1 MPAAPLLD
9 WNLVRSFVAVAD
21 QGSLARA
28 ARHLGLAHPT
38 VARHVQQLEEAL
50 RVRLFERTASGLV
63 INEAGTRLADVG
75 RRMRTDANAFEAV
88 AESLRTTRSG
98 VVRITHSE
106 LLSDLVPE
114 LLAPL
119 LHSDTEAQRQFEII
133 VSSDQLNLLEREAD
147 IALRHVRPEQ
157 AELICRQVGQVPMAA
172 YASRSYVARFGM
184 PTEGDLQE
192 HWFIDGAS
200 EQPFT
205 MAVERLGYH
214 VPQERVAYRTD
225 YQYAQRRAA
234 VAGLGIVALPAYVGD
249 TDPELVRVLADPPT
263 SASASQ
269 PAEVAVELW
278 LVSRPGA
285 RQQRLLAE
293 VGDHLAEQLQRRFGA
308 ALTDAA

>member
-1 MPAAPLLD
+1 MPTAPQLD

-21 QGSLARA
+21 QGSLSRA
-28 ARHLGLAHPT
+28 ARQLGLAHPT
-38 VARHVQQLEEAL
+38 IARHVQQLEEAL
-50 RVRLFERTASGLV
+50 GIRLFERTASGLA
-63 INEAGTRLADVG
+63 INEAGARLAEVG
-75 RRMRTDANAFEAV
+75 RRMQKDASAFDAV

-119 LHSDTEAQRQFEII
+119 LHGDGEAQRQFEII
-133 VSSDQLNLLEREAD
+133 VSAEQLNLLEREAD

-157 AELICRQVGQVPMAA
+157 SELLCRHVGNVPMGA
-172 YASRSYVARFGM
+172 YASRSYVERFGL
-184 PTEGDLQE
+184 PTAEDLHD

-214 VPQERVAYRTD
+214 VPQERVAWRTD

-234 VAGLGIVALPAYVGD
+234 VAGLGIVALPAFVGEA
-249 TDPELVRVLADPPT
+249 DPELVRVLHDPPP
-263 SASASQ
+263 SATAA
-269 PAEVAVELW
+269 PAEVTVELW

-293 VGDHLAEQLQRRFGA
+293 VGDHLAAQLQQRFGDEVVRA
-308 ALTDAA
+308 A

>member
-1 MPAAPLLD
+1 MPTAPLLD

-38 VARHVQQLEEAL
+38 VARHIQQLEEAL
-50 RVRLFERTASGLV
+50 GIRLFERTASGLA
-63 INEAGTRLADVG
+63 INEAGSRLAEVG
-75 RRMRTDANAFEAV
+75 RRMQTDANAFDAV

-119 LHSDTEAQRQFEII
+119 LHGDGEAQRQFEII
-133 VSSDQLNLLEREAD
+133 VSADQLNLLEREAD

-157 AELICRQVGQVPMAA
+157 SELLCRHVGNVPMGA
-172 YASRSYVARFGM
+172 YAARSYVERFGM
-184 PTEGDLQE
+184 PTAEDLDQ

-214 VPQERVAYRTD
+214 VPQERVAWRTD

-234 VAGLGIVALPAYVGD
+234 AAGLGIVALPAFVGD
-249 TDPELVRVLADPPT
+249 ADPELVRVLHDPPP
-263 SASASQ
+263 SASAA
-269 PAEVAVELW
+269 PAEVTVELW

-293 VGDHLAEQLQRRFGA
+293 VGDHLATQLQRRFGDEVTRA
-308 ALTDAA
+308 A

>member
-28 ARHLGLAHPT
+28 ARRLGLAHPT

-50 RVRLFERTASGLV
+50 GVRLFERTASGLV
-63 INEAGTRLADVG
+63 INEAGARLAEVG
-75 RRMRTDANAFEAV
+75 RRMQQGANAFDAV

-119 LHSDTEAQRQFEII
+119 LHCDNEARRQFEII

-157 AELICRQVGQVPMAA
+157 AELICRHVGSVPMGA
-172 YASRSYVARFGM
+172 YASRAYVERFGT
-184 PTEGDLQE
+184 PRAADLHA

-205 MAVERLGYH
+205 LAVERLRYQ
-214 VPQERVAYRTD
+214 VPQGRVAYRTD
-225 YQYAQRRAA
+225 FQYAQRRAA
-234 VAGLGIVALPAYVGD
+234 AAGLGIVALPAYVGD
-249 TDPELVRVLADPPT
+249 ADPELVRVLTEPPAAAAGGT
-263 SASASQ
+263 A
-269 PAEVAVELW
+269 VTVELW

-293 VGDHLAEQLQRRFGA
+293 VGDHLAEQLQARFGTPA
-308 ALTDAA
+308 TDAA